1 MAEHNDLGKWGE
13 DEAQSYL
20 QARGYVLMERDW
32 HSGKRDI
39 DLIMKSPDGTQLV
52 FIEVK
57 TRTSDVI
64 SSPSDAIDVK
74 KIRNIGLAANNY
86 IKMHNIDNE
95 MRFDVITIVGT
106 SSKNMRLE
114 HIEDAFNPLLAF

>member
-86 IKMHNIDNE
+86 IKMHNIDSG

-106 SSKNMRLE
+106 SAKNMRLE